1 MYILHRKCRHSLH
14 NGVKIFLIEHSSSHA
29 PTYFLDVHEKIA
41 MEQNILRKLKGMKY
55 SILLQKVVQSILF

>member
-1 MYILHRKCRHSLH
+1 
-14 NGVKIFLIEHSSSHA
+14 VKIFLIEHSSSHA

-55 SILLQKVVQSILF
+55 RIILQKVVQSILF